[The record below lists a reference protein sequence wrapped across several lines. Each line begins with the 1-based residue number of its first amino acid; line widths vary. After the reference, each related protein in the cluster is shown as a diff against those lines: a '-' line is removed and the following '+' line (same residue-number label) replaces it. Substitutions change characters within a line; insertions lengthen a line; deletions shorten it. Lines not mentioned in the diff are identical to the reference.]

1 MEIVSFLKMWMD
13 VWNEAEKAG
22 LKMPEEAGVFRK
34 KEAGND
40 EVMKEIIKFLPE
52 RSKRYFSQKN
62 VEKIGDSLEK
72 AVSQRNLMTIL
83 EEGQEEKDSISF
95 LEERKKKIAANMD
108 VIGKRIQEIRQGKAE
123 ESFWMVQRER
133 AANMPTEM
141 TGTGMERRSESLLS
155 PIFMSDGAEGEILRL
170 LRQWQ
175 KKENTSE
182 ASQQISISIGQVRE
196 SADVNQVMEALTA
209 KLREAHLSGARKARG
224 G

>member
-13 VWNEAEKAG
+13 VWNEAEEKG
-22 LKMPEEAGVFRK
+22 LKMPEEAILFRG
-34 KEAGND
+34 KETENG
-40 EVMKEIIKFLPE
+40 EGMKEIIKFLP
-52 RSKRYFSQKN
+52 KRDFLAENGKTTM
-62 VEKIGDSLEK
+62 DALEK

-83 EEGQEEKDSISF
+83 EKGQNAGENISF
-95 LEERKKKIAANMD
+95 IEERKKKIAANME
-108 VIGKRIQEIRQGKAE
+108 VIGKRIQESRLGKAE
-123 ESFWMVQRER
+123 ESFWMAQTER
-133 AANMPTEM
+133 PMKMPEEM
-141 TGTGMERRSESLLS
+141 AGTGMEKMGETLLS
-155 PIFMSDGAEGEILRL
+155 PIFAADGTEGEILRL

-175 KKENTSE
+175 KKESVPE

>member
-13 VWNEAEKAG
+13 VWNEAEDRG
-22 LKMPEEAGVFRK
+22 LKMPEEAVAFQK
-34 KEAGND
+34 KETGNG
-40 EVMKEIIKFLPE
+40 EAMKEIIRFLP
-52 RSKRYFSQKN
+52 KREFSAENGKMA
-62 VEKIGDSLEK
+62 GDSLK
-72 AVSQRNLMTIL
+72 RAVSQRNLMTVL
-83 EEGQEEKDSISF
+83 EKEQNAGENISF
-95 LEERKKKIAANMD
+95 IEERKKKIAANME
-108 VIGKRIQEIRQGKAE
+108 VIGERIQENRRGKAE
-123 ESFWMVQRER
+123 ESFWKAQTEKPVK
-133 AANMPTEM
+133 MPAEM
-141 TGTGMERRSESLLS
+141 SGTGMEKMSETLLS
-155 PIFMSDGAEGEILRL
+155 PIFAADGTEGEILRL

>member
-13 VWNEAEKAG
+13 VWNEAEEKG
-22 LKMPEEAGVFRK
+22 LKMPEEAILFRG
-34 KEAGND
+34 KETENSEG
-40 EVMKEIIKFLPE
+40 MKEIIKFLP
-52 RSKRYFSQKN
+52 KRDFLAENGKTT
-62 VEKIGDSLEK
+62 VDALEK

-83 EEGQEEKDSISF
+83 EKGQNAGENISF
-95 LEERKKKIAANMD
+95 IEERKKKIAANME
-108 VIGKRIQEIRQGKAE
+108 VIEKRIQESRFGKAE
-123 ESFWMVQRER
+123 ESFWMAQTER
-133 AANMPTEM
+133 PMKMPEEM
-141 TGTGMERRSESLLS
+141 AGTGMEKMGETLLS
-155 PIFMSDGAEGEILRL
+155 PIFAADGTEGEILRL

-175 KKENTSE
+175 KKESVPE

>member
-13 VWNEAEKAG
+13 VWNEVEEKG
-22 LKMPEEAGVFRK
+22 LKMPEEVGVFQK
-34 KEAGND
+34 KETGNG
-40 EVMKEIIKFLPE
+40 EAMKEIIKFLP
-52 RSKRYFSQKN
+52 KRDFSLENGKTT
-62 VEKIGDSLEK
+62 VDALEK

-83 EEGQEEKDSISF
+83 EKGQNAGENISF
-95 LEERKKKIAANMD
+95 IEERKKKIAANME
-108 VIGKRIQEIRQGKAE
+108 VIGKRIQESKLGKAE
-123 ESFWMVQRER
+123 ESFSMAQTER
-133 AANMPTEM
+133 PMKMLEEM
-141 TGTGMERRSESLLS
+141 AGTGMEKMGETLLS
-155 PIFMSDGAEGEILRL
+155 PIFAADGTEGEILRL

-175 KKENTSE
+175 KKESVPE

>member
-13 VWNEAEKAG
+13 VWNEAEEKG
-22 LKMPEEAGVFRK
+22 LKMPEEAILFRG
-34 KEAGND
+34 KETENSEG
-40 EVMKEIIKFLPE
+40 MKEIIKFLP
-52 RSKRYFSQKN
+52 KRDFLAENGKTT
-62 VEKIGDSLEK
+62 VDALEK

-83 EEGQEEKDSISF
+83 EKGQNAGENISF
-95 LEERKKKIAANMD
+95 IEERKKKIAANME
-108 VIGKRIQEIRQGKAE
+108 VIGKRIQESRFGKAE
-123 ESFWMVQRER
+123 ESFWMAQTER
-133 AANMPTEM
+133 PMKMPEEM
-141 TGTGMERRSESLLS
+141 AGTGMEKMGGTLLS
-155 PIFMSDGAEGEILRL
+155 PIFAADGTEGEILRL

-182 ASQQISISIGQVRE
+182 GTQQISISIGQVRE

>member
-13 VWNEAEKAG
+13 VWNEAEEKG
-22 LKMPEEAGVFRK
+22 LKMPEEAILFRG
-34 KEAGND
+34 KETENG
-40 EVMKEIIKFLPE
+40 EGMKEIIKFLP
-52 RSKRYFSQKN
+52 KRDFLAENGKTT
-62 VEKIGDSLEK
+62 VDSLEK

-83 EEGQEEKDSISF
+83 EKGQNAGENISF
-95 LEERKKKIAANMD
+95 IEERKKKIAANME
-108 VIGKRIQEIRQGKAE
+108 VIGERVQENRQGKRE
-123 ESFWMVQRER
+123 ENFWMAQTER
-133 AANMPTEM
+133 PVKMPEEM
-141 TGTGMERRSESLLS
+141 AGTGMEKMGETLLS
-155 PIFMSDGAEGEILRL
+155 PIFAADGTEGEILRL

-175 KKENTSE
+175 KKESVPE

>member
-13 VWNEAEKAG
+13 VWNEAEEKG
-22 LKMPEEAGVFRK
+22 LKMPEKAILFRG
-34 KEAGND
+34 KETENG
-40 EVMKEIIKFLPE
+40 EGMKEIIKFLP
-52 RSKRYFSQKN
+52 KRDFLAENGKTT
-62 VEKIGDSLEK
+62 VDALEK

-83 EEGQEEKDSISF
+83 EKGQNAGENISF
-95 LEERKKKIAANMD
+95 IEERKKKIAANME
-108 VIGKRIQEIRQGKAE
+108 VIGKRIQESRFGKAE
-123 ESFWMVQRER
+123 ESFWMAQTER
-133 AANMPTEM
+133 PMKMPEEM
-141 TGTGMERRSESLLS
+141 AGTGMEKMGGTLLS
-155 PIFMSDGAEGEILRL
+155 PIFAADGTEGEILRL

-182 ASQQISISIGQVRE
+182 GTQQISISIGQVRE